1 MLENKHYI
9 DCLCESPD
17 HMIRISYDDDDC
29 WVEVQLNY
37 YLPWYKRVWNALRY
51 IFGAQPKWGGHWDVT
66 LLDVRKA
73 IEVRNILS
81 EYIHLSDV
89 CPHV

>member
-1 MLENKHYI
+1 
-9 DCLCESPD
+9 
-17 HMIRISYDDDDC
+17 MIRISYDDDDC